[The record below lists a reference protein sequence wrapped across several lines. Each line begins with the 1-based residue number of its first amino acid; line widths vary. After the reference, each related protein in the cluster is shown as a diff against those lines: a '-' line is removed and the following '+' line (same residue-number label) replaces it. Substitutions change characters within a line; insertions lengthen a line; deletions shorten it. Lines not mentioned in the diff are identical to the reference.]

1 MSGIPPP
8 QGVGCSPF
16 TEAGNPKLYDHASIE
31 SWRGSYCGAGC
42 YRGWADVFECT
53 DPNSWSSIGIAI
65 GMGFSIIG
73 SGAGMLIAGSTI
85 NASSIK
91 TPRINS

>member
-1 MSGIPPP
+1 MGS
-8 QGVGCSPF
+8 QFYDANKCSPF
-16 TEAGNPKLYDHASIE
+16 EDTSNPIYDKTQLK
-31 SWRGSYCGAGC
+31 SYGDSFCYYGC
-42 YRGWADVFECT
+42 FRGWGDVFECT
-53 DPNSWSSIGIAI
+53 DPNSWSSIGIAV

>member
-1 MSGIPPP
+1 MAPPTP
-8 QGVGCSPF
+8 DPTQCGSF
-16 TEAGNPKLYDHASIE
+16 TDPTNKVFDLETITAYKD
-31 SWRGSYCGAGC
+31 SYCGLGC

>member
-1 MSGIPPP
+1 MAPPP
-8 QGVGCSPF
+8 FDPSKCGSF
-16 TEAGNPKLYDHASIE
+16 TDETNPVFNTDTLTAYGE
-31 SWRGSYCGAGC
+31 SYCGYGC

>member
-1 MSGIPPP
+1 MSSIGFDSSKCEF
-8 QGVGCSPF
+8 GKVD
-16 TEAGNPKLYDHASIE
+16 NPIYDVANLKKYGE
-31 SWRGSYCGAGC
+31 SYCGYGC
-42 YRGWADVFECT
+42 YRGWSDVFECT

>member
-1 MSGIPPP
+1 MAPPTP
-8 QGVGCSPF
+8 DPSKCGDF
-16 TEAGNPKLYDHASIE
+16 TDETNAVFDIGNLSKYSE
-31 SWRGSYCGAGC
+31 SFCGLGC
-42 YRGWADVFECT
+42 YRGWSDVFECT

>member
-1 MSGIPPP
+1 MGS
-8 QGVGCSPF
+8 QFYDATKCSPF
-16 TEAGNPKLYDHASIE
+16 DDTNAIYNTETLTTYNTSFCYL
-31 SWRGSYCGAGC
+31 GC
-42 YRGWADVFECT
+42 FRGWSDVFECT
-53 DPNSWSSIGIAI
+53 DPNSWSSIGIAV

-91 TPRINS
+91 SPRINS